1 MKDSRVSLTAAQ
13 NALTQAQDDLRL
25 ASVKYKLGTMS
36 RLSVCASTS
45 IARVVWAEKSW
56 SMMKS
61 SRPSSRYLRA

>member
-1 MKDSRVSLTAAQ
+1 MMLVWIYSMFRRGDSPVR
-13 NALTQAQDDLRL
+13 
-25 ASVKYKLGTMS
+25 
-36 RLSVCASTS
+36 SVCASTS